1 MEIKPTCRL
10 SSCRSWMCELVV
22 LVVLE
27 VVVVIVE
34 TMDVQSTMMFT

>member
-1 MEIKPTCRL
+1 
-10 SSCRSWMCELVV
+10 MCELVV